1 MPLIRRS
8 YAVGSGIELR
18 QAGFTTPILLLGL
31 VLPEEAADVVAYE
44 ITQVVCDE
52 ALARALSAA
61 AVAQHKTVRVHLKVD
76 TGMGRIGV
84 RPEEIGALAAKVA
97 ELPGIEIEGMFSHFA
112 MADCRDKA
120 YTRMQLVVS
129 AGDCCGKRAG
139 HCAALP
145 YC

>member
-1 MPLIRRS
+1 MIK
-8 YAVGSGIELR
+8 EFQLR
-18 QAGFTTPILLLGL
+18 

-52 ALARALSAA
+52 ALPQALSAA

-97 ELPGIEIEGMFSHFA
+97 
-112 MADCRDKA
+112 D
-120 YTRMQLVVS
+120 
-129 AGDCCGKRAG
+129 
-139 HCAALP
+139 
-145 YC
+145 